1 MARISPQIR
10 QEILDKTD
18 FLSVYQE
25 HVRLQKKGASF
36 WGLCPFHSEK
46 TPSFSVSPDTGLFYC
61 FGCHKGGSI
70 IQFMMDIDRLS
81 YTEAMQELAQRC
93 GVQIH
98 FEESEELGE
107 TEKERQALLELNER
121 LSKTFHW
128 FLMNHDYGR
137 AALEILH
144 KRGLSNELIEK
155 FRIGY
160 APANRQWLYSFLK
173 AKGYSDDFLKH
184 SGFFSKK
191 DLAYPLFADRIMF
204 PIGDAKGRIIA
215 FGGRAMTED
224 GPKYIN
230 SPETAV
236 FRKQETLFAFSQA
249 IDSIKSTDTAI
260 VCEGYMDALSFHAAG
275 LINAVAPLGTAF
287 TSQQAILIRRRS
299 SNIIL
304 CFDTDEAGLRA
315 AERACSI
322 ATAAGLETRVLLLEE
337 GKDASE
343 ILEKKGAGELT
354 RMAKNT
360 INAGYFL
367 LTRANQLFDIS
378 TMEGKAKAVSFLFP
392 FLDALDSDV
401 KRQEYIKEVGRNI
414 GVSTHAVAM
423 DYAKAKVSGM
433 RRVRNSYSLS
443 NNVPY
448 GSSNSARTSD
458 LLFMAAI
465 ILSENPFQFIDENL
479 DIEYFDDPRAKD
491 LFSALQEAQKEGI
504 LDIEGILSRCT
515 DEAAARFVREV
526 DTSGELQGGLE
537 KIIKDGL
544 EQKKKASLERKR
556 RSLVAQLQSL
566 SVDADPLQEKLIL
579 EEIINIDG
587 ELKATGGDI
596 NE

>member
-70 IQFMMDIDRLS
+70 IQFIMDIDKLS

-93 GVQIH
+93 GVQIQ
-98 FEESEELGE
+98 FEESEKLGE
-107 TEKERQALLELNER
+107 TEKERQTLLELNER
-121 LSKTFHW
+121 LSKSFHW
-128 FLMNHDYGR
+128 FLTNHDCGR
-137 AALEILH
+137 IALEILH
-144 KRGLSNELIEK
+144 RRGLSDQLIER
-155 FRIGY
+155 FSIGY

-184 SGFFSKK
+184 SGLFSKK
-191 DLAYPLFADRIMF
+191 DLSYPLFADRIIF

-230 SPETAV
+230 SSETAI
-236 FRKQETLFAFSQA
+236 FRKQETLFGFSQA
-249 IDSIKSTDTAI
+249 IDSIKNTDNAI

-275 LINAVAPLGTAF
+275 LTNAVAPLGTAF
-287 TSQQAILIRRRS
+287 TSQQAVVIRRRS

-315 AERACSI
+315 AERSCSI

-343 ILEKKGAGELT
+343 ILEKRGAGELT

-360 INAGYFL
+360 INAGQFL
-367 LTRANQLFDIS
+367 LARANQLFDIS

-401 KRQEYIKEVGRNI
+401 KRQEYIKEIGRSI

-423 DYAKAKVSGM
+423 DYAKAKVSGVH
-433 RRVRNSYSLS
+433 RVRDSYNLS
-443 NNVPY
+443 NVPY
-448 GSSNSARTSD
+448 SSSNSARTSD
-458 LLFMAAI
+458 LLFMAAV
-465 ILSENPFQFIDENL
+465 ILSEDPFQFVDENL
-479 DIEYFDDPRAKD
+479 NIENLDDPRAKD
-491 LFSALQEAQKEGI
+491 LFSALQEAHKEGI
-504 LDIEGILSRCT
+504 LDVEGILSLCT

-526 DTSGELQGGLE
+526 DTSGELQGNLE

-544 EQKKKASLERKR
+544 DQKKKAALERKR
-556 RSLVAQLQSL
+556 RELVARLKSF
-566 SVDADPLQEKLIL
+566 SADTDPLQEKLIL
-579 EEIINIDG
+579 EEIIKVDG
-587 ELKATGGDI
+587 ELKTTGGDI
-596 NE
+596 DE

>member
-70 IQFMMDIDRLS
+70 IQFIMDIDRLS

-93 GVQIH
+93 GVQIR

-128 FLMNHDYGR
+128 FLMNHDFGR
-137 AALEILH
+137 PALEILH
-144 KRGLSNELIEK
+144 KRGLSDELIEK
-155 FRIGY
+155 FSIGY

-173 AKGYSDDFLKH
+173 AKGYTDDSLKH
-184 SGFFSKK
+184 SGLFSKK

-215 FGGRAMTED
+215 FGGRAMNED

-230 SPETAV
+230 SPDTAV

-249 IDSIKSTDTAI
+249 VDSIKNSDTAI
-260 VCEGYMDALSFHAAG
+260 ICEGYMDALSFHAAG
-275 LINAVAPLGTAF
+275 LTNAVAPLGTAF
-287 TSQQAILIRRRS
+287 TSQQAMIIRRKS

-304 CFDTDEAGLRA
+304 CFDTDEAGLHA

-322 ATAAGLETRVLLLEE
+322 ATATGLETRVLLLEE

-401 KRQEYIKEVGRNI
+401 KRQEYIKEVGRII
-414 GVSTHAVAM
+414 GVSSHAVAM

-433 RRVRNSYSLS
+433 RRTRDTYGIS
-443 NNVPY
+443 NLPY

-479 DIEYFDDPRAKD
+479 DIENFDDPRAKD
-491 LFSALQEAQKEGI
+491 LFLALQEAQKEGI

-537 KIIKDGL
+537 KIIKDGF
-544 EQKKKASLERKR
+544 EKKKKAALERKR
-556 RSLVAQLQSL
+556 RDLVTQLQSL